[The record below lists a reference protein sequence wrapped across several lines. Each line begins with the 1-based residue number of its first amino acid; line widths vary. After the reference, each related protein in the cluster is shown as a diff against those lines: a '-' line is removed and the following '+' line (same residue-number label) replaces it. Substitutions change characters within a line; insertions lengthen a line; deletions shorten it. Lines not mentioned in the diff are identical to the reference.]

1 MGELEEMRIP
11 EVGTAIRGISALS
24 AIVKDIRLKRKDEE
38 KLETVWLFVSAIYS
52 VKFNLIFQRPLT
64 EEATSS
70 IAIENGSLKRKVP
83 ADVRRHVKKRK
94 HSE

>member
-1 MGELEEMRIP
+1 MTLRFYYM
-11 EVGTAIRGISALS
+11 ISQ
-24 AIVKDIRLKRKDEE
+24 I
-38 KLETVWLFVSAIYS
+38 
-52 VKFNLIFQRPLT
+52 NLIFQRLLT

-70 IAIENGSLKRKVP
+70 IAIENSSSKRKVP